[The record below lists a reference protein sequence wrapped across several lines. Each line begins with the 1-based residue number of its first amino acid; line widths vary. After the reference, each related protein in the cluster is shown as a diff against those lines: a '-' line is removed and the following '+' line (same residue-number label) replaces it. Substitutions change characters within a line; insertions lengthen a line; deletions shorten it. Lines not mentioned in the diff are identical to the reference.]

1 MKKLL
6 VIISIIFIP
15 QTTFAD
21 DHLLPGFSVE
31 CPPAAF
37 QSPGASQ
44 SKNKLKFTIYVN
56 IDTGRYEHVTMNDK
70 SEKFLIYK
78 DQRAADGY
86 SHSLIWYTLYGDE
99 KLQEGWVNKYEFI
112 EEAAMGETFT
122 NQISAKINWELF
134 LETSNKIKNLIY
146 HKQIKLKK
154 AILEKNRDKKQE
166 LLFTSCRYLDGEK
179 FKLTK

>member
-1 MKKLL
+1 
-6 VIISIIFIP
+6 
-15 QTTFAD
+15 
-21 DHLLPGFSVE
+21 
-31 CPPAAF
+31 
-37 QSPGASQ
+37 
-44 SKNKLKFTIYVN
+44 
-56 IDTGRYEHVTMNDK
+56 
-70 SEKFLIYK
+70 
-78 DQRAADGY
+78 
-86 SHSLIWYTLYGDE
+86 
-99 KLQEGWVNKYEFI
+99 
-112 EEAAMGETFT
+112 MGETFT

>member
-31 CPPAAF
+31 CPLCNIPITW
-37 QSPGASQ
+37 SKPI
-44 SKNKLKFTIYVN
+44 KNKLKFTIYVN

-70 SEKFLIYK
+70 SENFSFIKIKEL
-78 DQRAADGY
+78 RDGY

-112 EEAAMGETFT
+112 EEATMGETFT

-134 LETSNKIKNLIY
+134 LKLL
-146 HKQIKLKK
+146 IKLK
-154 AILEKNRDKKQE
+154 I
-166 LLFTSCRYLDGEK
+166 
-179 FKLTK
+179 